1 MKKTVLPVIIGGI
14 WITLSEFIRNEFLFK
29 NYWAGHFNTIGLRFE
44 TLPVNG
50 ILWAI
55 WSFIMAYLIFKLLEH
70 FSFKLTVFLVWLSA
84 FVMMWITIYNLQVL
98 PIKLLIFA
106 FPLSLLEV
114 AVAGYII
121 EKIRK

>member
-1 MKKTVLPVIIGGI
+1 
-14 WITLSEFIRNEFLFK
+14 
-29 NYWAGHFNTIGLRFE
+29 
-44 TLPVNG
+44 
-50 ILWAI
+50 
-55 WSFIMAYLIFKLLEH
+55 MAYLIFKLLEH